1 MCPAVGQG
9 ALAIETRAGFDG
21 VAMLDHAETHTAVMA
36 ERAVLG
42 ALGGGCQVPIGA
54 YATVAEGRVHILAI
68 VAAPDGT
75 QVIRAEA
82 EGAAAQ
88 AAQIG
93 ASVAADLLARGAR
106 EILEA
111 VYS

>member
-1 MCPAVGQG
+1 
-9 ALAIETRAGFDG
+9 
-21 VAMLDHAETHTAVMA
+21 MA

-54 YATVAEGRVHILAI
+54 YATVSEGRIHVLAI

-75 QVIRAEA
+75 KVIRAEA
-82 EGAAAQ
+82 EGEAGQ
-88 AAQIG
+88 AAEIG
-93 ASVAADLLARGAR
+93 ARLAADLLERGAR
-106 EILEA
+106 QILEA